1 MVVTVVQPM
10 VVTVVQP
17 MVVTVVVQETEAAL
31 LGEQAVRVEVLHL

>member
-1 MVVTVVQPM
+1 M

-31 LGEQAVRVEVLHL
+31 LEEQAVRVEVLHP